1 MTRFLIIAALTLT
14 AACGVD
20 GEPEAPKSKA
30 AKSVQG

>member
-1 MTRFLIIAALTLT
+1 MTRFLIIVALTLT

-20 GEPEAPKSKA
+20 GEPEAPEPKA